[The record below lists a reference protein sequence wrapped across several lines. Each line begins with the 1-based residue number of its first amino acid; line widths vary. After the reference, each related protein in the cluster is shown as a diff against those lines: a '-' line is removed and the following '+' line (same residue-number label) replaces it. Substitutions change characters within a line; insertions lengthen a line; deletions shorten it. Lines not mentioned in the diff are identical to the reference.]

1 MLIIQPTPPQ
11 VLQSLWTW
19 SVFEEDNP
27 RDLLLEKLRIAFAE
41 RGEISIELNR
51 EIC

>member
-1 MLIIQPTPPQ
+1 MQTTPPQ

-19 SVFEEDNP
+19 SVFEEDRP
-27 RDLLLEKLRIAFAE
+27 RDMLLEKLRIAFAE
-41 RGEISIELNR
+41 RGEISVELKR